1 MQEVVLQFK
10 IILSGT
16 SLVVQWLQLRF
27 PVQREQV
34 KSLLRKL
41 RSHMPLSLKTKQNI
55 KQKQYCN
62 KFNKGFKKNGP
73 NQRISVK
80 KSKYNYPLPQ
90 KENKHPSPFCP
101 KTVTRA
107 ISLRTF
113 NKPLHFFGHLS

>member
-1 MQEVVLQFK
+1 VQEVVLQFK

-62 KFNKGFKKNGP
+62 KFNKGFKKKW
-73 NQRISVK
+73 S
-80 KSKYNYPLPQ
+80 KSKDIC
-90 KENKHPSPFCP
+90 KEK
-101 KTVTRA
+101 
-107 ISLRTF
+107 
-113 NKPLHFFGHLS
+113 